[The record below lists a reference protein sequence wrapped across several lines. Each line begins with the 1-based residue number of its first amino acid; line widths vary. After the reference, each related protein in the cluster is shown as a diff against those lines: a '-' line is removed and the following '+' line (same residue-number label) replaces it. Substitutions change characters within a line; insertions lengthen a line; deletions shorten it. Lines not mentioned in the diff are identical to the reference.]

1 MTTLPQTT
9 PLRLPTV
16 ATGAMAPAPVPMGG
30 AFTPAGPQLTFS
42 DVMRVIRSNLLMII
56 ILVGLAAVAGFFI
69 NRELAKRW
77 PKYTAR
83 GLVEIESKILID
95 PLNTRFEEIS
105 DTRLSIEQRK
115 HAELL
120 KQDFL
125 FSAAL
130 RNPQGKMASTDWYKE
145 FRLPDGKPD
154 ISAMKEDL
162 RKNLGVSAIPE
173 TGLVSISFEH
183 KRPADC
189 KVIVEEIVRIHLE
202 QQRTIAENQ
211 FNQQTRQL
219 TEMKGRFD
227 QQVTELSSRTQG
239 QVESLARQ
247 GLPVGR
253 SSFSSLEVK
262 HQILL
267 KDMLDT
273 KKEMEEVAST
283 YQNFKNAIEKGE
295 SISMVDRAVDAD
307 FMLSGYIRDLSSF
320 ELNRDMLLLGG
331 GPESPQV
338 IRANKTIEL
347 IAKKIEDRRQELR
360 IKYRDEL
367 VNRARGEFESKAGL
381 VKAKTEALDALEK
394 TMSTLRGEEARLL
407 RDIDREKELREMQMQ
422 IDNKIRDL
430 ASVTDP
436 ASRASV
442 KWAPNGQ
449 PTEPEIPSFPKLT
462 MTMSVSIMAG
472 LFLAL
477 GIAFLRELMDDTVR
491 TPRDITRVGQLNL
504 LGIIA
509 DESDDPMVADTR
521 LPIFD
526 APQSLTAEQFRQ
538 VRTRMAHASPLDT
551 TRTIMVTGPSPLDGK
566 TTVAANLAAGLA
578 LNGRK
583 ILLVDSN
590 FRRPEVHRLFGVAND
605 RGFADVLNGTA
616 TFDDVV
622 AASRIPNLFV
632 MPSGPKPMNATE
644 LFESQLLIDFIDR
657 ALEDYDHVIFDSGPF
672 LIVSEAVALA
682 PRVDGVITVVRAHS
696 ESRGL
701 LHRMRDSLR
710 QVKAEHI
717 GVVLNAVRAQGG
729 GYYRRQIKQ
738 FYNYQSEA

>member
-16 ATGAMAPAPVPMGG
+16 QTGAVAPVPMPMG
-30 AFTPAGPQLTFS
+30 APFAPTGRQMTFN
-42 DVMRVIRSNLLMII
+42 DVMRVIRANMWLIV
-56 ILVGLAAVAGFFI
+56 ILVGVSAVAGFFI

-77 PKYTAR
+77 PKYTAT
-83 GLVEIESKILID
+83 GLVEIETRILID
-95 PLNTRFEEIS
+95 PLNNEVDEIS

-120 KQDFL
+120 REDYL
-125 FSAAL
+125 FSEAL
-130 RNPQGKMASTDWYKE
+130 KNPHGPIRQTQWFKE
-145 FRLPDGKPD
+145 FKHPDGTAD
-154 ISAMKEDL
+154 IKSAKEDL
-162 RKNLGVSAIPE
+162 GDHLSVTAIPE
-173 TGLVSISFEH
+173 TGLVKIGFQY
-183 KRPADC
+183 KIPQDC
-189 KVIVEEIVRIHLE
+189 QVIVEEIVKVHLD
-202 QQRTIAENQ
+202 QQRVIAENQ
-211 FNQQTRQL
+211 FNAQTRQL
-219 TEMKGRFD
+219 NEMKTLFD
-227 QQVTELSSRTQG
+227 SQVREISQRTLTAMQD
-239 QVESLARQ
+239 LATR

-253 SSFSSLEVK
+253 SNFSALESE
-262 HQILL
+262 HQNLH
-267 KDMLDT
+267 
-273 KKEMEEVAST
+273 
-283 YQNFKNAIEKGE
+283 KNALEIEDEMDRALEAFTGVKTAIDKGE
-295 SISMVDRAVDAD
+295 TPSEVERAIEQDPQLVANQ
-307 FMLSGYIRDLSSF
+307 R
-320 ELNRDMLLLGG
+320 ELNQWEFQREMLLMNA
-331 GPESPQV
+331 GPESPAAQRV
-338 IRANKTIEL
+338 NKGIEL
-347 IAKKIEDRRQELR
+347 VRKQVEDRRQELR
-360 IKYRDEL
+360 IRYREEL
-367 VNRARGEFESKAGL
+367 MSNVRRAYEMRANNLKKKNERL
-381 VKAKTEALDALEK
+381 EALKKLLGE
-394 TMSTLRGEEARLL
+394 LRGEEARLL
-407 RDIDREKELREMQMQ
+407 VLMEREKELREMQMQ
-422 IDNKIRDL
+422 VENKIRDL
-430 ASVTDP
+430 ASVSDP

-442 KWAPNGQ
+442 KWARH
-449 PTEPEIPSFPKLT
+449 PTVPEIPSFPKLPVT
-462 MTMSVSIMAG
+462 MTVSVMIG

-590 FRRPEVHRLFGVAND
+590 FRRPEVHRLFGASND

-616 TFDDVV
+616 AFDEVV
-622 AASRIPNLFV
+622 AASRVPNLFV

-657 ALEDYDHVIFDSGPF
+657 ALEEYDHVIFDSGPF
-672 LIVSEAVALA
+672 LIVSEAQALA
-682 PRVDGVITVVRAHS
+682 PRVDGVVTVVRAHS

-729 GYYRRQIKQ
+729 GYYRRSIKQ
-738 FYNYQSEA
+738 FYNYQSEV